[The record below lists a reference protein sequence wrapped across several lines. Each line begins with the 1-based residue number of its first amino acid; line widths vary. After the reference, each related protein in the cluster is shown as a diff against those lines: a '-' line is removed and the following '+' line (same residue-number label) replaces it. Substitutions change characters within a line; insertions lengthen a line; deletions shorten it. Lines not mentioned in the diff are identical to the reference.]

1 MTQYR
6 ALTRVGDRYWL
17 LFDVFAPADG
27 AQHDYQTWFHL
38 NSAASLTDPGLKA
51 VVSAEAGAANL
62 AIVPLWSD
70 PSDAEVI
77 CGQEEPE
84 VQGWAHLTGY
94 ECIPVATPVFKS
106 SAAGTCVMPY
116 LLYPLKP
123 GESLPVRSVKVSR
136 DGTVEISY
144 RDGGKD
150 VIRYSV
156 GDKRLERLS
165 LTTRRQGKWDTLPIL

>member
-1 MTQYR
+1 M
-6 ALTRVGDRYWL
+6 
-17 LFDVFAPADG
+17 
-27 AQHDYQTWFHL
+27 
-38 NSAASLTDPGLKA
+38 
-51 VVSAEAGAANL
+51 SAEAGAANL

-94 ECIPVATPVFKS
+94 ECIPVATPVFKR
-106 SAAGTCVMPY
+106 SAAGPCVMPY

-144 RDGGKD
+144 KDGGKD

-165 LTTRRQGKWDTLPIL
+165 LTTRRQGKRDTLPIL

>member
-1 MTQYR
+1 MRKTLRLLAITLAICACDLYDDDG
-6 ALTRVGDRYWL
+6 LTYDYEKGAFTWIRLTAD
-17 LFDVFAPADG
+17 PA
-27 AQHDYQTWFHL
+27 
-38 NSAASLTDPGLKA
+38 SASGR
-51 VVSAEAGAANL
+51 

-84 VQGWAHLTGY
+84 GQGWAHLTGY
-94 ECIPVATPVFKS
+94 ECIPVATPVFKR

-123 GESLPVRSVKVSR
+123 GESLPVRSVTVSR

-144 RDGGKD
+144 KDGGKD
-150 VIRYSV
+150 VIRYNI

-165 LTTRRQGKWDTLPIL
+165 LTTRRQGKRDTLPIL